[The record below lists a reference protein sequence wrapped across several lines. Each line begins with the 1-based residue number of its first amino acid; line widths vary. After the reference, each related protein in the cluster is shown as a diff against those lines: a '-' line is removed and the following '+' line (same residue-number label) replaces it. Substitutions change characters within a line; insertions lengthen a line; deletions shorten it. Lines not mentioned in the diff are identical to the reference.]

1 MHKTWKWS
9 VTGTNLKGTHEE
21 VHTLCQ
27 HAGLAGIEGMAHFCP
42 VPSRECK
49 TLESIAASYRAA
61 GVLIDS
67 FHLPLG
73 VEDDIASFYETDRRA
88 AVAGQQEWME
98 CAAALGSRV
107 VIQHPTTSGSSVD
120 LEGVDA
126 YLTQLDRSL
135 KSLLETAEE
144 LDLTI
149 ALENLPPARA
159 TGHVRFSSRPEHF
172 ERMAKEFDH
181 PRIGF
186 CLDTGHA
193 LMSGGHEVAAAIFD
207 AQSHRMVAFHL
218 ADNAGDRDS
227 HLAPGHGLV
236 DYAAVFRKIAE
247 IGFDRPMCIET
258 PPFAQGP
265 YELDAWKEMVSDTAA
280 LADAAVAAS

>member
-9 VTGTNLKGTHEE
+9 VTGVVLTYTHEE
-21 VHTLCQ
+21 IITLCQ
-27 HAGLAGIEGMAHFCP
+27 HAGLAGIEGGTERFPLQDHQ
-42 VPSRECK
+42 
-49 TLESIAASYRAA
+49 TLERIAADYGEA
-61 GVLIDS
+61 GLLIDS

-73 VEDDIASFYETDRRA
+73 QENDIASFYETDRRA
-88 AVAGQQEWME
+88 AVDGQRHWME
-98 CAAALGSRV
+98 CAAILGSRV
-107 VIQHPTTSGSSVD
+107 VIQHPTTNGCDVD
-120 LEGVDA
+120 LEGVDT
-126 YLTQLDRSL
+126 YITQLDKSL

-149 ALENLPPARA
+149 ALENLPPREKQP
-159 TGHVRFSSRPEHF
+159 RFSSRPEHF

-193 LMSGGHEVAAAIFD
+193 LMSGGHEVATAIFD
-207 AQSHRMVAFHL
+207 AQSHRMAAFHL

-227 HLAPGHGLV
+227 HLAPGHGRV
-236 DYAAVFRKIAE
+236 DYAAVFRKAAE
-247 IGFDRPMCIET
+247 ISFDHPMCIET

-265 YELDAWKEMVSDTAA
+265 FSLDAWKEMVCDTQA
-280 LADAAVAAS
+280 LAEAAVGGS

>member
-9 VTGTNLKGTHEE
+9 VTGTTLKGTHEE

-27 HAGLAGIEGMAHFCP
+27 HAGLAGIEGFTDQFPMRD
-42 VPSRECK
+42 SN

-73 VEDDIASFYETDRRA
+73 AENDIASFYETERRA

-107 VIQHPTTSGSSVD
+107 VIQHPTTNRCNVD

-126 YLTQLDRSL
+126 YVAQLDKSL

-149 ALENLPPARA
+149 ALENLPPRD
-159 TGHVRFSSRPEHF
+159 GRPRFSSRPEHF

-193 LMSGGHEVAAAIFD
+193 LMSGGYEVAAAIFD
-207 AQSHRMVAFHL
+207 AQSHRMAAFHL

-227 HLAPGHGLV
+227 HLAPGHGRV
-236 DYAAVFRKIAE
+236 DYAAVFRKVSE
-247 IGFDRPMCIET
+247 IGFDHPMCIET
-258 PPFAQGP
+258 PPFAQEP

>member
-9 VTGTNLKGTHEE
+9 VTGAVLTYTHEE
-21 VHTLCQ
+21 IRALCQ
-27 HAGLAGIEGMAHFCP
+27 HAGLAGIEGGTEHF
-42 VPSRECK
+42 
-49 TLESIAASYRAA
+49 TLQDSGGIESIAASYRDA
-61 GVLIDS
+61 GLLIDS
-67 FHLPLG
+67 FHLPLSP
-73 VEDDIASFYETDRRA
+73 ENDIASFYETDRRA
-88 AVAGQQEWME
+88 AVDGQRQWME

-107 VIQHPTTSGSSVD
+107 VIQHPTTNGCDVD
-120 LEGVDA
+120 LEGVDR
-126 YLTQLDRSL
+126 YITQLDKSL

-144 LDLTI
+144 HNLTI
-149 ALENLPPARA
+149 ALENLPPRP
-159 TGHVRFSSRPEHF
+159 GHFRFSSRPEHF
-172 ERMAKEFDH
+172 ERMAREFDH

-193 LMSGGHEVAAAIFD
+193 LMSGGREVATAIFD
-207 AQSHRMVAFHL
+207 AMSHRMAAFHL

-247 IGFDRPMCIET
+247 IGFDHPMCIET

-265 YELDAWKEMVSDTAA
+265 YSRDAWKEMVSDTAA
-280 LADAAVAAS
+280 LAAAAVGAT